1 MPDSACV
8 HFLQWAL
15 PQLHLRWRGYRRVRR
30 QVCKRLGRRLRVLG
44 LPDLAA
50 YRDYLAAHPAE
61 WSILDNLCY
70 ISISRFYRD
79 QAVFDQLTQVVWL
92 ALAKQALTRGQTTF
106 CCWSIGCASGEEPY
120 TLSLIWHLAL
130 QPRFPTLSC
139 HILATDADE
148 GLLER
153 AKAAR
158 YPASS
163 LRELP
168 PTWRGVAFTQV
179 DDEYRLG
186 DRFRAGVEF
195 QRQDIRAAQPPG
207 PFHLV
212 LCRNLVLTYFAESL
226 QREVLAQI
234 IPRLHDGGAFV
245 AGTHETLPEGV
256 GGLALWFPNLG
267 IYRKEGEKGV
277 KI

>member
-15 PQLHLRWRGYRRVRR
+15 PQLRLRWRGYRRVRR
-30 QVCKRLGRRLRVLG
+30 QVCKRLGRRLRALG

-50 YRDYLAAHPAE
+50 YRDYLATHPAE
-61 WSILDNLCY
+61 WSILDDLCH

-79 QAVFDQLTQVVWL
+79 RAVFDQLTHVVWPIL
-92 ALAKQALTRGQTTF
+92 AEQALARGQTAF
-106 CCWSIGCASGEEPY
+106 RCWSIGCASGEEPY
-120 TLSLIWHLAL
+120 TLSLIWHLVL

-139 HILATDADE
+139 HILATDAAA

-168 PTWRGVAFTQV
+168 QPWREAAFSQV
-179 DDEYRLG
+179 GDEYRLG
-186 DRFRAGVEF
+186 DRFHAGVEF
-195 QRQDIRAAQPPG
+195 QRQDIRAAQPSG

-226 QREVLAQI
+226 QREVLAQV
-234 IPRLHDGGAFV
+234 IPRLDDSGVFV
-245 AGTHETLPEGV
+245 AGTHETLPEDMA
-256 GGLALWFPNLG
+256 GLAPWFPNLG
-267 IYRKEGEKGV
+267 IYRKEDEKGV